1 MSSMSSFKVSSMMS
15 SLAGRLISGRV
26 RLLARS
32 RFQSRRSRSM
42 LSLAHRL
49 AVDVRC
55 RRRLVGR
62 VVCLAMLHVLDARA
76 VDVNVSPLSLHLD
89 FQVPLQGF
97 SILFM
102 WPCCMSSMLG
112 PWTTRVHTRTFVI
125 RLSCGRPRT
134 RVVVSRVLHIL
145 ISAMQSRSRT
155 IIPMSMLHIQSRGPL
170 CHSRSH
176 CCNHC
181 QCPFSMYL
189 DLSTHIRCQCLSMLH
204 IQSRGPC
211 IVSFSITFAS
221 IVSLDLC
228 NGNWSHLGR
237 SSLLI
242 HWWVLYSVSLVLFTW
257 CWSLSLRYLSHSF
270 LSPSIR

>member
-1 MSSMSSFKVSSMMS
+1 MIALVDVVVFHAVVHAVDVVQALFLKLSLMSSSMSSFKVSSMMS
-15 SLAGRLISGRV
+15 SLGGRLISGRV

-76 VDVNVSPLSLHLD
+76 VDVNVSPLSLHQD
-89 FQVPLQGF
+89 FQVPFQGF

-134 RVVVSRVLHIL
+134 RSRVPCTAHTNLSDAIAFSDDH
-145 ISAMQSRSRT
+145 T
-155 IIPMSMLHIQSRGPL
+155 DVHVT
-170 CHSRSH
+170 HSKSW
-176 CCNHC
+176 
-181 QCPFSMYL
+181 S
-189 DLSTHIRCQCLSMLH
+189 
-204 IQSRGPC
+204 
-211 IVSFSITFAS
+211 IVSFSIP
-221 IVSLDLC
+221 
-228 NGNWSHLGR
+228 
-237 SSLLI
+237 LL
-242 HWWVLYSVSLVLFTW
+242 
-257 CWSLSLRYLSHSF
+257 
-270 LSPSIR
+270 

>member
-1 MSSMSSFKVSSMMS
+1 MTSSSMSSFKVSSMMS

-112 PWTTRVHTRTFVI
+112 PWTTVACRSTQLRHIISASSAMLIRGLLVIVDRGQAMLHAADARAVNNSCPLSCCAVICASSAMLTRSRVHCSPFML
-125 RLSCGRPRT
+125 LSSIVL
-134 RVVVSRVLHIL
+134 VVVIILSHCRVPVLYIT

-155 IIPMSMLHIQSRGPL
+155 IMPMSIFTHSRG
-170 CHSRSH
+170 RG
-176 CCNHC
+176 
-181 QCPFSMYL
+181 PFSL
-189 DLSTHIRCQCLSMLH
+189 AS
-204 IQSRGPC
+204 
-211 IVSFSITFAS
+211 SFS
-221 IVSLDLC
+221 
-228 NGNWSHLGR
+228 
-237 SSLLI
+237 
-242 HWWVLYSVSLVLFTW
+242 YSEY
-257 CWSLSLRYLSHSF
+257 C
-270 LSPSIR
+270 

>member
-1 MSSMSSFKVSSMMS
+1 MIALVDVVVFHAVVHAVAHVVQAVVLEVVVDVVVDVVVQGVVDDVVAGW
-15 SLAGRLISGRV
+15 SLDLRQIV

-76 VDVNVSPLSLHLD
+76 VDVNVSPLSLHQD
-89 FQVPLQGF
+89 FQVPFQGF
-97 SILFM
+97 SILIM

-134 RVVVSRVLHIL
+134 RSRVPCTAHTNLSDAIAFSDDH
-145 ISAMQSRSRT
+145 T
-155 IIPMSMLHIQSRGPL
+155 DVHVT
-170 CHSRSH
+170 HSKSW
-176 CCNHC
+176 
-181 QCPFSMYL
+181 S
-189 DLSTHIRCQCLSMLH
+189 
-204 IQSRGPC
+204 
-211 IVSFSITFAS
+211 IVSFSIP
-221 IVSLDLC
+221 
-228 NGNWSHLGR
+228 
-237 SSLLI
+237 LL
-242 HWWVLYSVSLVLFTW
+242 
-257 CWSLSLRYLSHSF
+257 
-270 LSPSIR
+270 